1 MKMAKSPAFTA
12 LELILVITIMAT
24 LSGFFLLYSQGT
36 TVRTDLNTQVAH
48 FVAELR
54 LAHSDSDSGKDPGD
68 FGVNLSCNA
77 YTIFEG
83 STYDVATTSNR
94 IVELPETIVIQNI
107 NLNGG
112 ATDIIFTSPQGETSQ
127 NGTLEFYSE
136 PLDETKTVTITT
148 LGYASY

>member
-1 MKMAKSPAFTA
+1 MKMVKAPAFTA

-36 TVRTDLNTQVAH
+36 TVRTDLSTQVAL

-54 LAHSDSDSGKDPGD
+54 LAQSDATAGKTPGD
-68 FGVNLSCNA
+68 FGVHLSSNA

-83 STYDVATTSNR
+83 STYDVGSTSNR

-112 ATDIIFTSPQGETSQ
+112 ATDIIFSSPQGETSQ

-136 PLDETKTVTITT
+136 PLDEAKTVTITT
-148 LGYASY
+148 LGHASY